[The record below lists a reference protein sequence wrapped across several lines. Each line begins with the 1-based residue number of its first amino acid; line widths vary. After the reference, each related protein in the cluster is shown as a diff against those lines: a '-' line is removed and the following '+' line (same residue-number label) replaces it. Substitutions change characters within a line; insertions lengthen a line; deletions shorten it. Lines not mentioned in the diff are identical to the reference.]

1 MLITAPIRENDKFGS
16 GYFGASRDGGKR
28 QHKGVDYAVY
38 PGALVYAHVGGTV
51 TKLGFP
57 YGDDLGFRYV
67 QITDTKTNYN
77 LRYFYVEPLVSLHQ
91 VVSAQHVIG
100 RSQSLNER
108 YPGITEHIHFEITDG
123 RGRVVDPETLKN
135 NLTRTF

>member
-38 PGALVYAHVGGTV
+38 PGSLVYAHVGGTV

-77 LRYFYVEPLVSLHQ
+77 LRYLRKYYLLCLFTYYGTCLCNICFY
-91 VVSAQHVIG
+91 
-100 RSQSLNER
+100 
-108 YPGITEHIHFEITDG
+108 
-123 RGRVVDPETLKN
+123 
-135 NLTRTF
+135 